1 MPTFHPLRVSTV
13 DPLTDDAVAV
23 TFDVPPELREAYD
36 FRAGQHLTLRC
47 VLDGVEVRRNYSICS
62 PAGSGQLRV
71 GIKRLSGGAFSAY
84 ALDTLRPGEVIDVLT
99 PTGHFTVPFAPGR
112 AKHYAAIAA
121 GSGITPVLSLIST
134 ALATEPDSQF
144 TLVYANRMTAS
155 VMFLEELQDLKDRFP
170 DRLTLIH
177 VLSREAQEVELLSG
191 RLDVERLTRLLD
203 VLVPPATVDDW
214 FLCGPFDLVQT
225 ARTVLTERGVDRH
238 HVHFELFHVEDAPP
252 PPRRPSDGAGGRPAT
267 SEVTVILE
275 GRQTTLPIEREGE
288 RILDA
293 VLRVRAEA
301 PYACKGGV
309 CGTCRAKLVDG
320 TVEMDRNYA
329 LEDDERERGYVLTCQ
344 SHPTSDRVTLDY
356 DA

>member
-1 MPTFHPLRVSTV
+1 VPTFHPLRVSTV
-13 DPLTDDAVAV
+13 DSLTDDAVAV
-23 TFDVPPELREAYD
+23 TFDVPPELREAFD

-62 PAGSGQLRV
+62 PAGSGELRV

-99 PTGHFTVPFAPGR
+99 PTGHFTVPFAPDR
-112 AKHYAAIAA
+112 VKHYAAIAA

-134 ALATEPDSQF
+134 ALATEPNSQF
-144 TLVYANRMTAS
+144 TVVYANRMTAS
-155 VMFLEELQDLKDRFP
+155 VMFLEDLQDLKDRYP
-170 DRLTLIH
+170 DRLMLIH
-177 VLSREAQEVELLSG
+177 VLSREAQDVELLSG
-191 RLDVERLTRLLD
+191 RLDAERLSRLLD

-225 ARTVLTERGVDRH
+225 ARTVLAERGVDRH

-252 PPRRPSDGAGGRPAT
+252 PARRPSAGAGGRPAT

-344 SHPTSDRVTLDY
+344 SHPTSDKVTLDY